1 MELTII
7 ILVWYRHTHVVGINQ
22 LMSSQPLRIDNW
34 ISNGNAYIINDKNM
48 HIFDSTQKA
57 NILSEIGMTI

>member
-1 MELTII
+1 
-7 ILVWYRHTHVVGINQ
+7 VVGINQ